1 MTSIKNHRIITTGVF
16 VILVAAYLS
25 GCITPDSAESNKA
38 HLVIGTADPFFGFH
52 PWIQSYDVSTLSINH
67 NIFNTLVSL
76 DNYFRIQPELAE
88 SWSNPDNLTWRF
100 KIRHNIQF
108 HNGYNLT
115 IDDIK
120 YSIDLILNNDTSVFK
135 DLLTNVK
142 EIKIQDNQTIDI
154 ITEKPCPIL
163 LNKLADIFIVSKK
176 YHEEDNGKNP
186 VGTGAYEYV
195 NYTDDEE
202 LILESYDN
210 YWHGQPDFT
219 QVTFKLIKDSKSRK
233 DALINHDIDIA
244 ESLSNMYYQN
254 LSNTPG
260 IILKMVT
267 PPTVNY
273 LGFDFRE
280 YNSSS
285 FKEEKNPLADIRVR
299 KALYHAINPEQ
310 IIEETC
316 SDSLFATPAT
326 QFIPPLI
333 FGYNP
338 NISRLPYDLQR
349 SRQLLNESGYN
360 NGFDLIMD
368 CPQEYYEHK
377 EMCEVIHEQLSKII
391 NITLNEI
398 PLTKFFEKIITR
410 NTSFYI
416 IGWLSA
422 TGDGGEIFDYL
433 IRSPDKESG
442 IGTYNIG
449 YYSNPNVDR
458 IGEVISYTMSTKE
471 RLQLMQ
477 QGFQIAMDDIACI
490 PLLSSKLIYGIA
502 DHINWDPNPGMLL
515 NVEDMKLK
523 K

>member
-1 MTSIKNHRIITTGVF
+1 
-16 VILVAAYLS
+16 
-25 GCITPDSAESNKA
+25 
-38 HLVIGTADPFFGFH
+38 
-52 PWIQSYDVSTLSINH
+52 
-67 NIFNTLVSL
+67 
-76 DNYFRIQPELAE
+76 
-88 SWSNPDNLTWRF
+88 
-100 KIRHNIQF
+100 
-108 HNGYNLT
+108 
-115 IDDIK
+115 
-120 YSIDLILNNDTSVFK
+120 
-135 DLLTNVK
+135 
-142 EIKIQDNQTIDI
+142 
-154 ITEKPCPIL
+154 
-163 LNKLADIFIVSKK
+163 
-176 YHEEDNGKNP
+176 
-186 VGTGAYEYV
+186 
-195 NYTDDEE
+195 
-202 LILESYDN
+202 
-210 YWHGQPDFT
+210 
-219 QVTFKLIKDSKSRK
+219 
-233 DALINHDIDIA
+233 
-244 ESLSNMYYQN
+244 MYYQN
-254 LSNTPG
+254 LSKTPG

-299 KALYHAINPEQ
+299 KALYHAINPQQ

-326 QFIPPLI
+326 QFVPPLI

-398 PLTKFFEKIITR
+398 PLTEFFEKIITR

-458 IGEVISYTMSTKE
+458 IGEVISYTMNTEE

-502 DHINWDPNPGMLL
+502 NHINWEPNPGMLL

>member
-1 MTSIKNHRIITTGVF
+1 MTTTNSHQNISKVLFIILLTT
-16 VILVAAYLS
+16 YLS
-25 GCITPDSAESNKA
+25 GCITPDSAESNET

-88 SWSNPDNLTWRF
+88 SWSNPNNLTWRF
-100 KIRHNIQF
+100 KIRHDITF

-120 YSIDLILNNDTSVFK
+120 YSFDLILYNDTSVFQ
-135 DLLTNVK
+135 DLLINIK
-142 EIKIQDNQTIDI
+142 EIKIQDNYTIDI

-176 YHEEDNGKNP
+176 YHEEDNGKKP
-186 VGTGAYEYV
+186 VGTGAYKYI
-195 NYTDDEE
+195 NYTDKNE
-202 LILESYDN
+202 LILESYGN
-210 YWHGQPDFT
+210 YWNGQPDFT
-219 QVTFKLIKDSKSRK
+219 QITFRLIEDGKSRK
-233 DALINHDIDIA
+233 DALINHEIDIA
-244 ESLSNMYYQN
+244 ESISNMYYHN
-254 LSNTPG
+254 LSKTPG

-267 PPTVNY
+267 PPTVIY

-280 YNSSS
+280 FNSST
-285 FKEEKNPLADIRVR
+285 FKDEKNPLADIRVR

-316 SDSLFATPAT
+316 SDSMFATPAT
-326 QFIPPLI
+326 QFVTPLI

-338 NISRLPYDLQR
+338 NISRLAYNLQR
-349 SRQLLNESGYN
+349 SRELLNESGYS
-360 NGFDLIMD
+360 NGFDLILD

-377 EMCEVIHEQLSKII
+377 EICEVIDEQLSKII
-391 NITLNEI
+391 NISLNEI
-398 PLTKFFEKIITR
+398 SLTEFFEKIITR

-416 IGWLSA
+416 IGWLTA
-422 TGDGGEIFDYL
+422 TGDGGEIYDYL
-433 IRSPDKESG
+433 IRSPDTESG

-449 YYSNPNVDR
+449 YYSNPNIDR
-458 IGEVISYTMSTKE
+458 IGEEISYTMNAEE
-471 RLQLMQ
+471 RLNLMQ
-477 QGFQIAMDDIACI
+477 QGFQIAMDDIVCI
-490 PLLSSKLIYGIA
+490 PLISPKLIYGIA
-502 DHINWDPNPGMLL
+502 DHIDWDPNPGMLL

-523 K
+523 I